1 MYVLV
6 VKVFLY
12 ECKMEDRTPDFADG
26 QSYFKVRYNIV
37 KNLHANVSVR
47 KKHLSNWKPMKKD

>member
-1 MYVLV
+1 
-6 VKVFLY
+6 
-12 ECKMEDRTPDFADG
+12 MEDRTPDFADG

-47 KKHLSNWKPMKKD
+47 KKHLSNWKPMKKE